1 VSSMLA
7 QSTRNSSS
15 SKLAEI
21 AKLTMRD
28 AVGKALVEL
37 GENDK
42 DMVVVTADVARST
55 RTIWFAERF
64 PERFVNV
71 GIGEQDL
78 VDFAA
83 GLALAGKRP
92 WAAAFAMFM
101 MRAWEQIRNTIDRM
115 KLDVKLL
122 ATHSGFSDHGDG
134 ASHQS
139 LEDIALMRVL
149 HNMIVVVPADALEAY
164 KAVIHLH
171 EQVRGPAYLRIG
183 RDYSPRITELETPFI
198 LGQANVLEDGE
209 DVTLIGAGPILYH
222 VLEAAR
228 ILRERGIR
236 AAVIDMHTIKP
247 IDRSTVVKYAQ
258 KTGFVV
264 TVEEHY
270 PRGGLGGAVA
280 EVLVEEYPT
289 RMLLIGARG
298 YGHSARSVED
308 LYRAHGLTAESIAKR
323 VEEWLR
329 GAKR

>member
-1 VSSMLA
+1 
-7 QSTRNSSS
+7 
-15 SKLAEI
+15 
-21 AKLTMRD
+21 MRD
-28 AVGKALVEL
+28 AVGRALVEL
-37 GENDK
+37 GEEDP

-55 RTIWFAERF
+55 RTAWFGERF

-115 KLDVKLL
+115 RLDVKLL

-149 HNMIVVVPADALEAY
+149 HNMVVVVPADALEAY
-164 KAVIHLH
+164 KATLTLH
-171 EQVRGPAYLRIG
+171 REYRGPAYLRVG
-183 RDYSPRITELETPFI
+183 RDYSPRVTEPDTPFR
-198 LGQANVLEDGE
+198 LGRANVLLDGE
-209 DVTLIGAGPILYH
+209 DVAVFGCGPVLYSA
-222 VLEAAR
+222 LRAAEE
-228 ILRERGIR
+228 LRRRGIR
-236 AAVIDMHTIKP
+236 VAVVDVHTVKP
-247 IDRSTVVKYAQ
+247 IDRETIVKYAS
-258 KTGFVV
+258 KTGLVV
-264 TVEEHY
+264 TIEEHY

-280 EVLVEEYPT
+280 EVLAEEYPT
-289 RMLLIGARG
+289 RMLMIGARG

-308 LYRAHGLTAESIAKR
+308 LYRRHCLDAECVARRIEEFVSRNKR
-323 VEEWLR
+323 
-329 GAKR
+329 

>member
-1 VSSMLA
+1 M
-7 QSTRNSSS
+7 QNSSS
-15 SKLAEI
+15 SKLEEI

-37 GENDK
+37 GEKDK
-42 DMVVVTADVARST
+42 DIVVLTADVARST
-55 RTIWFAERF
+55 RTIWFAQRF

-115 KLDVKLL
+115 RLDVKLL
-122 ATHSGFSDHGDG
+122 ATHSGFSDHSDG

-164 KAVIHLH
+164 KATIYLH
-171 EQVRGPAYLRIG
+171 ERVRGPAYLRVG
-183 RDYSPRITELETPFI
+183 RDYSPQITDPDTPFI
-198 LGQANVLEDGE
+198 LGKANVLEEGD
-209 DVTLIGAGPILYH
+209 DVTLISAGPVLYH
-222 VLEAAR
+222 VIRAAR

-236 AAVIDMHTIKP
+236 ATIIDLHTIKP
-247 IDRSTVVKYAQ
+247 IDKETIVKYARR
-258 KTGFVV
+258 TGFVV
-264 TVEEHY
+264 TVEEHFT
-270 PRGGLGGAVA
+270 RGGLGGAVA
-280 EVLVEEYPT
+280 EVLAETYPT
-289 RMLLIGARG
+289 RMLLIGAKG

-308 LYRAHGLTAESIAKR
+308 LYRDHGLNAESIAKR
-323 VEEWLR
+323 VESTLR
-329 GAKR
+329 GAKL